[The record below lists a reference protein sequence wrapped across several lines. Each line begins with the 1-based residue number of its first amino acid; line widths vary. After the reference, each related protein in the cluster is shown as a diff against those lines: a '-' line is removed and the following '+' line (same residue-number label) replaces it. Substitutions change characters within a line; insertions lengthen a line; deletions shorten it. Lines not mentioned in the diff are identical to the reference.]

1 MLIFDASFLLDE
13 FENNKR
19 KSAKINFEY
28 EQNFL
33 KKKRARPF
41 SYEIDGFD
49 MGIIFKTATIYFNNM
64 KIINYVDLRKTHLD
78 CRFSDISKSNAIIC
92 LKKKADDEFVIT
104 SFILNDC
111 MITIKNDEIF
121 MSKEIKYERDND
133 YIVAI
138 SFESI
143 REELK
148 NILKTSK

>member
-1 MLIFDASFLLDE
+1 
-13 FENNKR
+13 
-19 KSAKINFEY
+19 
-28 EQNFL
+28 
-33 KKKRARPF
+33 
-41 SYEIDGFD
+41 